1 MDILKNAHRL
11 PVLDWNLNF
20 FGGHYQQVANDWF
33 VPQDKHQAFEL
44 IFILH
49 GQECLTIEHEKYHL
63 NQGDFVL
70 IPPGFRHTAQAIDQ
84 LTYFCFH
91 FDLDEPNFIVQLIQN
106 SPVFFPKMDP
116 VNRKI
121 RPILGAMVELVSPTT
136 TYSFDDKMQIQIY
149 LSQILMVFNRLIPTK
164 TASTNANQSR
174 YAKIIA
180 ETLKSTLNEAILHP
194 IDETS
199 IQISIADLMSSI
211 GISEGYGN
219 RLFKEAYG
227 FSPQQ
232 YLSTL
237 KLKWAKKML
246 LKPQFS
252 VSEIAQTLGYQNA
265 SHFSRQFKRWTAM
278 SPKTYRQIVAKN

>member
-20 FGGHYQQVANDWF
+20 FGGHYQQVANDWS
-33 VPQDKHQAFEL
+33 VPKDKHQAFEL

-49 GQECLTIEHEKYHL
+49 GQECLTIEQETYRL

-70 IPPGFRHTAQAIDQ
+70 IPPGFRHTAKAIAH

-106 SPVFFPKMDP
+106 SPVFFSQSDKI
-116 VNRKI
+116 NQKI
-121 RPILGAMVELVSPTT
+121 RPILVAMVNLVSPSA
-136 TYSFDDKMQIQIY
+136 TYSFNDKMQIQIY
-149 LSQILMVFNRLIPTK
+149 LSQLLMVLNQLIPTK

-180 ETLKSTLNEAILHP
+180 ETLKSTLNEAVLHP
-194 IDETS
+194 IDESS
-199 IQISIADLMSSI
+199 IQISIADLMATI

-252 VSEIAQTLGYQNA
+252 VGEIAQTLGYQNA
-265 SHFSRQFKRWTAM
+265 SHFSRQFKRWTSM